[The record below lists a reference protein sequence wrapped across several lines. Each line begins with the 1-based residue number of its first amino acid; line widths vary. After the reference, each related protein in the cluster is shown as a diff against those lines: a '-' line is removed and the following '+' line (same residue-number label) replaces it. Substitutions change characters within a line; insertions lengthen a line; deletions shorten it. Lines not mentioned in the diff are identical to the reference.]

1 MIFYRLIH
9 RLNNIFLH
17 FESVICYVQ
26 RNTCYIKSTTYLKV
40 IILYKKMEFKC
51 NCCEISF
58 KRNCDLVRH
67 SLTIKCKEKRDAFN
81 INIKSKTVISKLEEE
96 LKLYKINELKYNEKI
111 KILELEVSKLT
122 QENTSLKSENKSL
135 EKSNESFR
143 KIVEKAATKTTIK
156 NNNNYTHNNYLNYIS
171 TEPIKIS
178 EIPKQLKQFVNSET
192 VMYDD
197 NYFHDHIVDNILK
210 DKNGKDK
217 VLCTDINRK
226 NFTYKDE
233 TSGELISD
241 PELEK
246 LREQLKKG
254 TDIRQIRRD
263 LLEKLVVEY
272 EENGSVGTDPYKKF
286 SEIIQ
291 KLNFGSPFVDHV
303 AKKTYVK
310 RCPSFKTKNIS
321 EKNNEKTG
329 DQLEDLE
336 YNEEEYQ
343 KLLEEFGE
351 EFREEFR

>member
-1 MIFYRLIH
+1 
-9 RLNNIFLH
+9 
-17 FESVICYVQ
+17 
-26 RNTCYIKSTTYLKV
+26 
-40 IILYKKMEFKC
+40 MEFKC
-51 NCCEISF
+51 KYCEISF
-58 KRNCDLVRH
+58 KRNCDLARH
-67 SLTIKCKEKRDAFN
+67 SLTIKCKEKRDTFN

-96 LKLYKINELKYNEKI
+96 LKLYKINELEYSNKILLFQEKI
-111 KILELEVSKLT
+111 KLLELEVSKLT

-156 NNNNYTHNNYLNYIS
+156 NNNNYSHNNYLNYIS
-171 TEPIKIS
+171 TEPLKMS
-178 EIPKQLKQFVNSET
+178 EIPKQIKQFVNCET

-197 NYFHDHIVDNILK
+197 SDFHDHIVDNILK

-241 PELEK
+241 PELER
-246 LREQLKKG
+246 LREQFKKG
-254 TDIRQIRRD
+254 SDIRQIRRD

-272 EENGSVGTDPYKKF
+272 EENGSVGVDPYKRF
-286 SEIIQ
+286 SDIIQ

-310 RCPSFKTKNIS
+310 RCTTLKSNNTL
-321 EKNNEKTG
+321 EKNSEIINKIE
-329 DQLEDLE
+329 EDIE
-336 YNEEEYQ
+336 YSEEEYQ
-343 KLLEEFGE
+343 KLLEEFGDDPVPILGPPTGQSGE
-351 EFREEFR
+351 